1 MDICQHYYKCFVRF
15 QQIMILLPQY
25 LFHLCSEIYLQILF
39 IENTFVYENA
49 LGYQKRK
56 LVEINFC
63 RIITMNEESDKR

>member
-15 QQIMILLPQY
+15 QKIIILLPQY

-49 LGYQKRK
+49 LGYQKR
-56 LVEINFC
+56 NW
-63 RIITMNEESDKR
+63 